1 MADELEKLDNI
12 KQEFNESLKVVRT
25 ELKEAETE
33 EEIQTRAKEIIDTY
47 LGDSAELNA
56 ILSSLKDIED
66 KSLKKDIGT
75 KANKLRNDIESK
87 TQELQSELQEE
98 LIEKRL
104 KKESIPAN
112 WPTKS
117 TKQEYGHKHI
127 VTQEIQR
134 IEDIFTKMG
143 FGVEY
148 SLEIDTPENAF
159 DFVNIPESHPARD
172 SWDTLWM
179 DDGNLAIPH
188 TSAMQNRILSEGEL
202 PIRKVIIGKC
212 FRNEATDATHE
223 HTFYQLEG
231 VYLDQNVNM
240 GEMLGVLIEFLK
252 AYYKK
257 DFNYKFTPDY
267 FPFVEP
273 GAQMAIDK
281 SVVTGN
287 NEIKSKSDYLEILG
301 CGMIHPR
308 VIEMAGKDPEKYSGF
323 AWGVGLERLLLLKY
337 GIDDIR
343 NFYSGDLR
351 FIKQF

>member
-1 MADELEKLDNI
+1 MADIIDKLDKINDNFKEDLAKAKSELETAKSEDEIQTKLKDIYDNY
-12 KQEFNESLKVVRT
+12 LG
-25 ELKEAETE
+25 KEAELNEILGKLKDIDSPEEKKKIGTKSNKLRQEFE
-33 EEIQTRAKEIIDTY
+33 EEINTAKID
-47 LGDSAELNA
+47 
-56 ILSSLKDIED
+56 
-66 KSLKKDIGT
+66 
-75 KANKLRNDIESK
+75 
-87 TQELQSELQEE
+87 LQNE
-98 LIEKRL
+98 LIN
-104 KKESIPAN
+104 KKLEEENIPAN
-112 WPTKS
+112 WPGKT
-117 TKQEYGHKHI
+117 TPETLGHAHI
-127 VTQEIQR
+127 VTQELKL

-148 SLEIDTPENAF
+148 ALEIDTPENAF

-188 TSAMQNRILSEGEL
+188 TSAMQNRILSSNDT
-202 PIRKVIIGKC
+202 PVRKVIIGKC

-223 HTFYQLEG
+223 HTFHQLEG
-231 VYLDQNVNM
+231 VYLDNNVSM
-240 GEMLGVLIEFLK
+240 AEMLGVMVEFLK

-273 GAQMAIDK
+273 GAQMAIEK
-281 SVVTGN
+281 SVVTGDSGGDS
-287 NEIKSKSDYLEILG
+287 EYLEILG
-301 CGMIHPR
+301 CGMIHPK
-308 VIEMAGKDPEKYSGF
+308 VIEMAGKDPEKTSGF
-323 AWGVGLERLLLLKY
+323 AWGIGIERLLILKY